1 MNYPLISEYIEA
13 IKSAEDNFG
22 ELSYLRP
29 VLGDDG
35 LPLMTSGNFAVVFK
49 MKDEQSGKFYAVKC
63 FTKEQEGR
71 AEAYREIAKELEN
84 VSSPYILSIRYLDKE
99 LFVDTEQTTET
110 EFPVLLMDWVEGK
123 TLDKYLRENL
133 DDKYALE
140 MLAYRFS
147 QLAQWLIPQPFAHG
161 DLKPDNILVREDGTL
176 VLVDYDGMYVPAMK
190 GQKARELG
198 SPDFR
203 HPLRTEND
211 FDEHIDDFSIVSI
224 LLSLK
229 VISDDP
235 TLLEQYGAIDRLLLS
250 ENDYIN
256 LFSSSLLKAII
267 PSKQNITNRL
277 AGILILELS
286 HYNMVD
292 SLYRLIAIPAPS
304 KYNDEVISTE
314 ITIRDWENSW
324 EDEFGVRYNK
334 YGDKLLRVPSSLTSF
349 TIKEGTKVICDMAF
363 CCSEIEKVDIPVSV
377 NKIGKYAFM
386 HCKELSAILIPDSV
400 TFIGECAFKGCF
412 NLKTVSLPNN
422 LSKLGKETFFFC
434 ENLESIIIPSSI
446 QSIGEYCFYSCSKL
460 QSIDL
465 PDSIEIIEKGL
476 FKGCFS
482 LSRFNMPP
490 KVTHIREA
498 AFLGCTSLLHLFLP
512 ESLASIEETAFAG
525 CKCDFENNTT
535 AYSII
540 NRAVYSANHSLLLH
554 YPSDAVRFTY
564 PRPVVR
570 IGAAALAW
578 CSNIPEIVIPDTVL
592 HIGDEAFWGWTSNQ
606 TIYFEE
612 SPCYRV
618 EMGSFSGCRAKL
630 SCNEKA
636 LQTEDNAVYLYSP
649 VYINNE
655 LKERKRLLNY
665 FGEGEYFEIPS
676 DVSEIADGAFMD
688 CISLKKVVI
697 PESVNRIGDSAF
709 YGCKSLEEVRIPDT
723 VKEIGD
729 SVFQECESLVS
740 TSLPC
745 GLVSIGDSMFWGC
758 RALRELSIPKNVKK
772 ICDYAFWGCSNLKDL
787 LISDSVNSIGKEC
800 FWGGWGLKVELPQS
814 LSSVGDAAFANRLF
828 TSIFV
833 PNGKAR
839 QFERLLGY
847 PTKVIIKEKKPI

>member
-13 IKSAEDNFG
+13 IKSAEDNFE

-35 LPLMTSGNFAVVFK
+35 LPVMTSGNFAVVFK

-71 AEAYREIAKELEN
+71 AEAYREITKELKD
-84 VSSPYILSIRYLDKE
+84 VPSPYLTSVRYLDKE
-99 LFVDTEQTTET
+99 LFVDTDQTEET

-190 GQKARELG
+190 GENARELG
-198 SPDFR
+198 SPYFR

-304 KYNDEVISTE
+304 KYNDEDISTE

-363 CCSEIEKVDIPVSV
+363 CCSMIEKIDIPLSV
-377 NKIGKYAFM
+377 KKIGKYAFM
-386 HCKELSAILIPDSV
+386 HCENLSAVLIPDSV
-400 TFIGECAFKGCF
+400 AFIGECAFKECF

-434 ENLESIIIPSSI
+434 QILESIYIPSSI
-446 QSIGEYCFYSCSKL
+446 ESIGDRCFFSCSKL

-465 PDSIEIIEKGL
+465 PDSIEIIEAGL
-476 FKGCFS
+476 FKWCSS
-482 LSRFNMPP
+482 LSRFNIPT
-490 KVTHIREA
+490 KVTHIKEA
-498 AFLGCTSLLHLFLP
+498 AFMGCTSLQHLLLP
-512 ESLASIEETAFAG
+512 ESLISIAETAFGG
-525 CKCDFENNTT
+525 CKCDFENKSAT
-535 AYSII
+535 YSII
-540 NRAVYSANHSLLLH
+540 NRAIYSSNHSLLLH
-554 YPSDAVRFTY
+554 YPSDAVRITL
-564 PRPVVR
+564 PRSVIK
-570 IGAAALAW
+570 IGEAALAW
-578 CSNIPEIVIPDTVL
+578 CSNIPKIVIPNTVL
-592 HIGDEAFWGWTSNQ
+592 QIEDEAFFGWTSNQ
-606 TIYFEE
+606 TIHFEG
-612 SPCYRV
+612 SPCNIV
-618 EMGSFSGCRAKL
+618 KMGSFSGCRAKL
-630 SCNEKA
+630 SCNEST
-636 LQTEDNAVYLYSP
+636 LQTMDNATYLYSP
-649 VYINNE
+649 IYINNE
-655 LKERKRLLNY
+655 LKERKRLLYY
-665 FGEGEYFEIPS
+665 FGEDECFEIPS

-688 CISLKKVVI
+688 CTSLKKVVI
-697 PESVNRIGDSAF
+697 PESVNRIGDSTF
-709 YGCKSLEEVRIPDT
+709 YGCKSLMEMRIPDS
-723 VKEIGD
+723 VKELGNN
-729 SVFQECESLVS
+729 VFQECESLVS
-740 TSLPC
+740 VSLPC
-745 GLVSIGDSMFWGC
+745 GLVSIGDYMFFGC
-758 RALRELSIPKNVKK
+758 HALRELSIPKRIKK